1 MSFER
6 NLAKLR
12 ALAERKGLKA
22 LALFGK
28 GNISY
33 ATGLREPSGAL
44 VLSATCGDYL
54 LVPLLDYHRVQPRA
68 PRELSVKAFYRG
80 GEEQIKSTVPESD
93 LIVGG
98 LADAVK
104 RVLSGCSESVGI
116 DAASV
121 SVPLYRALEQG
132 LRLED
137 VSGEIARVRSIK
149 EDWEIELIERSLR
162 IAERAMREGFEA
174 LAQGVSELEVA
185 GAIAAAIRRAGG
197 WGEAF
202 PTIVAFYDNTA
213 LPHHTPEGL
222 RLTLAGPVLIDM
234 GVSSGGYV
242 SDITRTSWW
251 GSGGSEF
258 KARLEAL
265 QQALGAAVDRIAPGV
280 EAWEP
285 DKEARLVLE
294 RHGLLRYF
302 NHGLGHGVGVEVH
315 EEPYLRPGSAT
326 LLEPGMVVTV
336 EPGFY
341 VPGLYGAR
349 IEDMVLV
356 TPRGRR
362 VLTSFS
368 RILA

>member
-1 MSFER
+1 MGFEK

-12 ALAERKGLKA
+12 ALLESKGLDA
-22 LALFGK
+22 IVLFGK

-33 ATGLREPSGAL
+33 TTGLREPAGSL
-44 VLSATCGDYL
+44 VLSRKCGDHM
-54 LVPLLDYHRVQPRA
+54 LVPLLDYHRAQPRV
-68 PRELSVKAFYRG
+68 PRELAVKAFYRG
-80 GEEQIKSTVPESD
+80 GEEEIKSTVPESD

-104 RVLSGCSESVGI
+104 KTLSGCGDRIGI
-116 DAASV
+116 DEMSV

-132 LRLED
+132 LKLED
-137 VSGEIARVRSIK
+137 VSGDVSKIRSIK
-149 EDWEIELIERSLR
+149 EDWEVELIQQSLR
-162 IAERAMREGFEA
+162 IAERALREGIDA
-174 LAQGVSELEVA
+174 ISQGVSELELA
-185 GAIAAAIRRAGG
+185 GIISGAIRRAGG
-197 WGEAF
+197 WGESF

-234 GVSSGGYV
+234 GAAAGGYV
-242 SDITRTSWW
+242 SDITRTLWW

-258 KARLEAL
+258 RARLEAVA
-265 QQALGAAVDRIAPGV
+265 QAVAATVDRIAPGV

-294 RHGLLRYF
+294 KHGLLRYF

-315 EEPYLRPGSAT
+315 EEPYLRPGSKSI
-326 LLEPGMVVTV
+326 LEPGMVVTV

-341 VPGLYGAR
+341 IPGLYGAR
-349 IEDMVLV
+349 IEDMVLI
-356 TPRGRR
+356 TPRGRK

-368 RILA
+368 RLLA